1 MNCKSSLAV
10 WIEKMLM
17 RSYFCQLKIFSSFS
31 ITLPR
36 KNLSQITHKLAFLLL
51 NSAKIFVLCDLPG
64 VYLSLKP
71 PFWKISSSNW
81 IFNIIYYSLNV
92 CTSHH
97 GYHGK
102 ENWHWNYYN
111 IRLCMN
117 FNKNFRQFHDNLSS
131 WILNII
137 SLRNV
142 QDQLWRWWIVNV
154 RVIYVVNVNM
164 VYSECKTS
172 FGLLRNISKYWML
185 YQCLGSISGGLLGN
199 NS

>member
-1 MNCKSSLAV
+1 MYRPPTPIPSGKISGEEAAVHGLPKSFGINFDLDFCWTHFNWFSKKLDRFPFIRIKMNCKSSLAV

-51 NSAKIFVLCDLPG
+51 NCAKIFVLCDLPG

-102 ENWHWNYYN
+102 EKRTD
-111 IRLCMN
+111 IGISIIFGCV
-117 FNKNFRQFHDNLSS
+117 
-131 WILNII
+131 WILIRISASFMII
-137 SLRNV
+137 YQVESL
-142 QDQLWRWWIVNV
+142 I
-154 RVIYVVNVNM
+154 
-164 VYSECKTS
+164 
-172 FGLLRNISKYWML
+172 
-185 YQCLGSISGGLLGN
+185 
-199 NS
+199 

>member
-51 NSAKIFVLCDLPG
+51 NCAKTFVLCDLPG

-71 PFWKISSSNW
+71 PFWKMSSSNW

-102 ENWHWNYYN
+102 EKRTD
-111 IRLCMN
+111 IGISIIFGCV
-117 FNKNFRQFHDNLSS
+117 
-131 WILNII
+131 WILIRISASFMII
-137 SLRNV
+137 YQVESL
-142 QDQLWRWWIVNV
+142 I
-154 RVIYVVNVNM
+154 
-164 VYSECKTS
+164 
-172 FGLLRNISKYWML
+172 
-185 YQCLGSISGGLLGN
+185 
-199 NS
+199 